1 MYQLLRAYIDK
12 VMSSSI
18 SDEEF
23 RLIEEAF
30 QERILKKKQFLLHE
44 GSICQYTA
52 FITKGAMRQYTIDK
66 KGVEHIVRLAIEEW
80 WISDRESFQEFT
92 PSRYNIV
99 ALEDCHLLV
108 ITNEKLT
115 YLLDKS
121 PLFAKLRRLLDEKNN
136 ISSQKRIEAAISF
149 TAEEKVINLIKN
161 YPQFLRRFPQNMLA
175 SYLGITPETLSR
187 IRKHLLA

>member
-12 VMSSSI
+12 IMASSI

-23 RLIEEAF
+23 KLVEEAF
-30 QERILKKKQFLLHE
+30 SEKIVKKRQFLLHE

-52 FITKGAMRQYTIDK
+52 FIAKGAMRQYTIDK

-80 WISDRESFQEFT
+80 WISDRESFQGLT

-121 PLFAKLRRLLDEKNN
+121 PLFAKLRRLLDEKNT
-136 ISSQKRIEAAISF
+136 IASQKRIEATISF
-149 TAEEKVINLIKN
+149 TAEEKVIDLIKN

-187 IRKHLLA
+187 IRKNLLA

>member
-23 RLIEEAF
+23 KLIEDAF

-52 FITKGAMRQYTIDK
+52 FIAKGAMRQYTIAQ
-66 KGVEHIVRLAIEEW
+66 KGVEHIVRLALEEW
-80 WISDRESFQEFT
+80 WITDRESFQGLT

-115 YLLDKS
+115 QLLDKA
-121 PLFAKLRRLLDEKNN
+121 PLFARLRRLLDEKNT
-136 ISSQKRIEAAISF
+136 IASQKRIEATISF
-149 TAEEKVINLIKN
+149 TAEEKVVHLMKN
-161 YPQFLRRFPQNMLA
+161 YPQFLRRFPQNMVA

-187 IRKHLLA
+187 IRKNLPA